1 MRKVRATTKR
11 ANKYEAIANRRAE
24 MEACQSGKG
33 WYIYRNA
40 TKGELGLPK
49 ITKAGEKSIQPGRTW
64 EGDDYYMMLLKTHE
78 ATLVKVVTTPE
89 EAKMQEQKL
98 ILDQPDVITEQ
109 GKVERVLAPAPTEL
123 DSLNE
128 TPAKA
133 PEQKKEVLLT
143 EDPLSGVQIILND

>member
-11 ANKYEAIANRRAE
+11 ANKYEAIASRHAE
-24 MEACQSGKG
+24 IEACQSGKG
-33 WYIYRNA
+33 WYIYRNR
-40 TKGELGLPK
+40 TKGDLYLPK
-49 ITKAGEKSIQPGRTW
+49 KTKAGEKVIQSGRTW
-64 EGDDYYMMLLKTHE
+64 EGDDYYMQLVKSHE

-109 GKVERVLAPAPTEL
+109 GAVERVLAPAPTEL

-133 PEQKKEVLLT
+133 PEQKEVLLT
-143 EDPLSGVQIILND
+143 EDPLSGVQILLND